1 MMARS
6 QLVVILAAFTLLLC
20 RSSVAFVPPSPF
32 LARPAFALRSE
43 PASPDPD
50 SESTSSATSA
60 TSISPEAQARLAE
73 KMKSWEATEEDIKK
87 ATLGGMV
94 PKTDGFNITL
104 WILFVPIV
112 GFSLLFA
119 IFPFIMD
126 GIDTSEFGPPPS
138 V

>member
-1 MMARS
+1 MA
-6 QLVVILAAFTLLLC
+6 
-20 RSSVAFVPPSPF
+20 SSVGSSSNDLLQTTTNPLAPF
-32 LARPAFALRSE
+32 LTYNPHYIFY
-43 PASPDPD
+43 
-50 SESTSSATSA
+50 SS
-60 TSISPEAQARLAE
+60 QA
-73 KMKSWEATEEDIKK
+73 

-119 IFPFIMD
+119 VFPFIM
-126 GIDTSEFGPPPS
+126 GNIDTSEFGPPPT